1 MGIFECKLCNK
12 TFDTKD
18 ALNQHNKTKHG
29 IKEESIKPKI
39 KFKKYIF
46 YSIIALILILII
58 YFGII
63 PLFNKPDYTPLLPQ
77 QEHIKGDPNAPS
89 TIIEFSDFQC
99 PFCEKFWSTT
109 LLQLEAEYINAGKA
123 KFIYKHLP
131 LTRIHGFAFKAA
143 EASECAADQGKFWE
157 YQDILFERQDKLS
170 KSNLKSYAKEI
181 GLDTTL
187 FDACLDSGVMS
198 ERVRLDIA
206 EATKRGVSSTPIF
219 FVNDQKVEGAQPFA
233 VFKSILG

>member
-18 ALNQHNKTKHG
+18 ALNQHNKAKHG

-77 QEHIKGDPNAPS
+77 QEHIKGDPNAP
-89 TIIEFSDFQC
+89 
-99 PFCEKFWSTT
+99 
-109 LLQLEAEYINAGKA
+109 
-123 KFIYKHLP
+123 
-131 LTRIHGFAFKAA
+131 
-143 EASECAADQGKFWE
+143 
-157 YQDILFERQDKLS
+157 
-170 KSNLKSYAKEI
+170 
-181 GLDTTL
+181 
-187 FDACLDSGVMS
+187 
-198 ERVRLDIA
+198 
-206 EATKRGVSSTPIF
+206 
-219 FVNDQKVEGAQPFA
+219 
-233 VFKSILG
+233 

>member
-1 MGIFECKLCNK
+1 MEIFECKPCNK

-18 ALNQHNKTKHG
+18 ALDQHNNAKHE
-29 IKEESIKPKI
+29 IKETHVKPKRNL
-39 KFKKYIF
+39 KKYIA
-46 YSIIALILILII
+46 YTVIALVLILIV

-63 PLFNKPDYTPLLPQ
+63 PLFSKPDYTPLLPH
-77 QEHIKGDPNAPS
+77 QENVKGDPNAPS

-109 LLQLEAEYINAGKA
+109 FLQLEVDYINTGKA

-131 LTRIHGFAFKAA
+131 LTQVHGFAFKAA

-157 YQDILFERQDKLS
+157 YQDILFERQDRLS

-181 GLDTTL
+181 GLDSTL
-187 FDACLDSGVMS
+187 FDACLDSGVMA
-198 ERVRLDIA
+198 ERVKADMH
-206 EATKRGVSSTPIF
+206 EAVRRGVSSTPVF
-219 FVNDQKVEGAQPFA
+219 FVNGQIVEGAQPFT

>member
-1 MGIFECKLCNK
+1 MLFRSGI
-12 TFDTKD
+12 
-18 ALNQHNKTKHG
+18 
-29 IKEESIKPKI
+29 
-39 KFKKYIF
+39 
-46 YSIIALILILII
+46 
-58 YFGII
+58 
-63 PLFNKPDYTPLLPQ
+63 
-77 QEHIKGDPNAPS
+77 
-89 TIIEFSDFQC
+89 
-99 PFCEKFWSTT
+99 
-109 LLQLEAEYINAGKA
+109 
-123 KFIYKHLP
+123 
-131 LTRIHGFAFKAA
+131 
-143 EASECAADQGKFWE
+143 
-157 YQDILFERQDKLS
+157 